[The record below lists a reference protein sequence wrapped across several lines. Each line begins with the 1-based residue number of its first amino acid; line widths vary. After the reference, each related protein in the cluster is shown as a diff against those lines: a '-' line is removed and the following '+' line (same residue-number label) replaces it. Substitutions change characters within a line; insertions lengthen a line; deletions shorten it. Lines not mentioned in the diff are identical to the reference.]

1 MSGHPLPPA
10 ATTDAPR
17 PKVLI
22 VEDEFLIRLTL
33 LEVLVDEGYDV
44 LESENGPDAVA
55 LVAGDPAISLLLTDI
70 QMPGGMDGHMV
81 ASRARELRPDLP
93 VIFMTGAPETEDG
106 PVAGTRNLYLA
117 KPYSPSDMC
126 AAVRQMLER

>member
-1 MSGHPLPPA
+1 MSGHIVSPA
-10 ATTDAPR
+10 ETVPSLR

-33 LEVLVDEGYDV
+33 LEVLMDEGYDV
-44 LESENGPDAVA
+44 LESENGSDALA

-70 QMPGGMDGHMV
+70 QMPGGMDGHAV
-81 ASRARELRPDLP
+81 ARRARELRPDLP
-93 VIFMTGAPETEDG
+93 VIFMTGAPDTADG
-106 PVAGTRNLYLA
+106 QVAGTRNMYLA

-126 AAVRQMLER
+126 AAVKRMLES